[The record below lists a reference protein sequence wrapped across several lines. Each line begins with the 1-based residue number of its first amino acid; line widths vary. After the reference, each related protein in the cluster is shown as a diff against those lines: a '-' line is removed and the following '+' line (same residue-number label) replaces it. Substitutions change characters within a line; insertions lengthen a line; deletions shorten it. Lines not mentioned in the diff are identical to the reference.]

1 MFIINIIELLLQ
13 LFNLALL
20 ARIILSWF
28 PNVDR
33 RNPVIQFLFDITEP
47 VLRPIREMLP
57 SSGMFDF
64 SPMIVFLI
72 IKSSRLFYAI
82 FGFRHHA
89 LIAFPVIEQYS

>member
-1 MFIINIIELLLQ
+1 MLIINIIELLLQ

-64 SPMIVFLI
+64 SPMIVFVI
-72 IKSSRLFYAI
+72 IQ
-82 FGFRHHA
+82 
-89 LIAFPVIEQYS
+89 VISTVLRNIRF